1 MTTLSLR
8 EAAEQTGV
16 SKSTIFRAIRSGKLS
31 AARTA
36 DGNFEIDPAELFRV
50 YPPKMMDV
58 APGRV
63 TESLAVQDAPDAETA
78 VKLAVMEAE
87 LKALREMVAE
97 LRNDRNA
104 WQQQTERMTLALSGP
119 KGSLSWW
126 RRLAG

>member
-16 SKSTIFRAIRSGKLS
+16 SKSTIFRAIRAGKLS
-31 AARTA
+31 AGRTV

-50 YPPKMMDV
+50 YAPKQTPV
-58 APGRV
+58 AVECVAEPKLGH
-63 TESLAVQDAPDAETA
+63 DAPDAETA
-78 VKLAVMEAE
+78 MKLALLDAE
-87 LKALREMVAE
+87 VKALREMVAE

-119 KGSLSWW
+119 KESRSWW

>member
-16 SKSTIFRAIRSGKLS
+16 SKSTIFRAIRAGKLS

-50 YPPKMMDV
+50 YPPKTADV
-58 APGRV
+58 APERA
-63 TESLAVQDAPDAETA
+63 TESLVGHSAPDAETA
-78 VKLAVMEAE
+78 MKLALLDAE
-87 LKALREMVAE
+87 VKALREMVAE

-119 KGSLSWW
+119 KESRSWW

>member
-16 SKSTIFRAIRSGKLS
+16 SKSTIFRAIRAGKLS

-50 YPPKMMDV
+50 YPPKTTDV
-58 APGRV
+58 APERV
-63 TESLAVQDAPDAETA
+63 TESSVGHGAPDADTTM
-78 VKLAVMEAE
+78 KLALLDAE
-87 LKALREMVAE
+87 VKALREMVAE

-119 KGSLSWW
+119 KETRSWW

>member
-8 EAAEQTGV
+8 EGAEQTGV
-16 SKSTIFRAIRSGKLS
+16 SKSTIFRAIRAGKLS

-50 YPPKMMDV
+50 YPPKTADV
-58 APGRV
+58 APERA
-63 TESLAVQDAPDAETA
+63 TESLAGHGAPDTETA
-78 VKLAVMEAE
+78 MKLALLDAE
-87 LKALREMVAE
+87 VKALREMVAE

-104 WQQQTERMTLALSGP
+104 WQQQTERMTLALAWP
-119 KGSLSWW
+119 KESRSWW

>member
-16 SKSTIFRAIRSGKLS
+16 SKSTIFRAIRAGKLS
-31 AARTA
+31 AARTP

-50 YPPKMMDV
+50 YPPKTADV
-58 APGRV
+58 APERA
-63 TESLAVQDAPDAETA
+63 TEPLVGHGAPDAETA
-78 VKLAVMEAE
+78 MKLALLDAE
-87 LKALREMVAE
+87 VKALREMVAE

-119 KGSLSWW
+119 KESRSWW

>member
-16 SKSTIFRAIRSGKLS
+16 SKSTIFRAIRAGKLS

-36 DGNFEIDPAELFRV
+36 DGNFEIDPSELFRV
-50 YPPKMMDV
+50 YPPKTADA
-58 APGRV
+58 APERV
-63 TESLAVQDAPDAETA
+63 TQSLVGHDAPDAETV

-87 LKALREMVAE
+87 LKALREMVVE
-97 LRNDRNA
+97 LRNARDQ
-104 WQQQTERMTLALSGP
+104 WQQQTERMTIALSGP
-119 KGSLSWW
+119 KESRSWW